1 MGTCLFIFKDYYK
14 NWRGDKLELLIWS
27 ENFQVG
33 FGYNAAQ
40 SWQWSSIALIMN
52 VVLWPSINYLRTI
65 KNDRW
70 SQYLKWAD
78 AGTVGGGGTERRPNE
93 ESNSFSYLSKPAA
106 AAMPVAKIETME
118 SAKKIWTRNLFYR
131 TFFPKMRGV
140 LFLAPKATRTTFAKD
155 TGTISRQG
163 LTV

>member
-1 MGTCLFIFKDYYK
+1 VGLVYFPEKTFSSNFSSDFIVSESVQNKDLDLDLSTY
-14 NWRGDKLELLIWS
+14 
-27 ENFQVG
+27 
-33 FGYNAAQ
+33 
-40 SWQWSSIALIMN
+40 
-52 VVLWPSINYLRTI
+52 
-65 KNDRW
+65 
-70 SQYLKWAD
+70 WAD
-78 AGTVGGGGTERRPNE
+78 AGTVGEGGAERRPNE

-106 AAMPVAKIETME
+106 AAMPVAKIERME

-155 TGTISRQG
+155 TGTMSRQG